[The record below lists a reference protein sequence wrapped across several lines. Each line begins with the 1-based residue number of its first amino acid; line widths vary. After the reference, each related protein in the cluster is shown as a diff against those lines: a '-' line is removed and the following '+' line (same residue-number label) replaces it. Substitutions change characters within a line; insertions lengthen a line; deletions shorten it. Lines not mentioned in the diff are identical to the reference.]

1 MKNLLSYRW
10 FAVITATTLVLQ
22 PVAFVY
28 AARPSAGEIIETVSS
43 RVERSSDRGL
53 GAEQS
58 IQSVSSA
65 LDRIENRTVRGARGG
80 RKENEILV
88 KMKGDEKASLITIED
103 GDVDAAIAA
112 YAEDEEVEF
121 AEPNYLY
128 SVSFVPND
136 TLYNPYQWNFDN
148 AVYGGVEAEQG
159 WDIGNG
165 AGAVVAVLDSGIAY
179 EDYGIYRKAP
189 DFDAATFVPGYDFV
203 NNDAHPNDDLG
214 HGTHVAGT
222 IAQQTN
228 NAAGVAGLAYGAKL
242 MPVKVI
248 SAAGQGEASWIAD
261 GIRFAADNGADVI
274 NMSLGGPSIS
284 QTILDALIYAHGK
297 GVVIVAAAG
306 NANINGVYYPAA
318 HDEYVISV
326 GATRYDEQRAPYSNY
341 GSALDFVAPGGDAS
355 VDQNGD
361 GYSDGIPQVTF
372 DASNPASFAVYFYQ
386 GTSMATPH
394 VSALAAMIIGKGIA
408 SGPTAVEQ
416 VLAATSDNLGAA
428 GWDQYFG
435 NGIIN
440 VGRALGYS
448 AVDAPPTVALTAPS
462 NGATVKGNVTIWA
475 NASDDK
481 GVTRVDFKVD
491 GVTVGSDTTSSYSY
505 TWNSAS
511 VADGSHT
518 ITAVATDSAGQT
530 TTSAARTVTVDNIPD
545 SVTTLFEDGF
555 ASGTLAQKWTESNEY
570 DWNIEKPAE
579 KQPSGKSSTN
589 TVAHADQCTTSS
601 GCFLTMTNGIDTTG
615 YATTTLTFKRYVDGA
630 IDNNEFLRVD
640 VWNGSAWKQ
649 VKRWTNGSGDNDRWQ
664 TITVNITGY
673 KNSAF
678 KVRFVAKMSDTS
690 EEVEIE
696 DVKITGT
703 K

>member
-10 FAVITATTLVLQ
+10 FAVITAITLVSQ
-22 PVAFVY
+22 PVAFVF
-28 AARPSAGEIIETVSS
+28 AERPSTGDIVDTVTS
-43 RVERSSDRGL
+43 RVERSSERGV
-53 GAEQS
+53 GIEQS
-58 IQSVSSA
+58 VQSVSSA

-80 RKENEILV
+80 RKDNEILV
-88 KMKGDEKASLITIED
+88 KMKGDEKARLITLED
-103 GDVDAAIAA
+103 GDVDAAVAA

-136 TLYNPYQWNFDN
+136 TYYNPYQWNFDN
-148 AVYGGVEAEQG
+148 AAYGGVEAEQG
-159 WDIGNG
+159 WDQGNG
-165 AGAVVAVLDSGIAY
+165 AGAVVAVIDSGIAY

-189 DFDAATFVPGYDFV
+189 DFDPASFVPGYDFV

-248 SAAGQGEASWIAD
+248 SAAGQGEAAWIAD
-261 GIRFAADNGADVI
+261 GIRFAADNGANVI

-306 NANINGVYYPAA
+306 NANTNGVYYPAA

-341 GSALDFVAPGGDAS
+341 GSALDFVAPGGDS
-355 VDQNGD
+355 TVDQNGD
-361 GYSDGIPQVTF
+361 GIFDGIGQVTF
-372 DASNPASFAVYFYQ
+372 SGDPTYFAVYFWQ

-416 VLAATSDNLGAA
+416 VLEATSDNLGAA

-440 VGRALGYS
+440 TGRALGYQ
-448 AVDAPPTVALTAPS
+448 AVDAPPTVTLTAPS
-462 NGATVKGNVTIWA
+462 NGATVKGTVTIWA

-505 TWNSAS
+505 AWNSTN
-511 VADGSHT
+511 VTDGSHT

-545 SVTTLFEDGF
+545 SVTVLFEDGF
-555 ASGTLAQKWTESNEY
+555 ASGTLTQKWTESNEY
-570 DWNIEKPAE
+570 DWNIETPAE
-579 KQPSGKSSTN
+579 KQPSGKSTSN

-615 YATTTLTFKRYVDGA
+615 YATTTLTFKRYVDTA
-630 IDNNEFLRVD
+630 IDYNEFLRVD

-703 K
+703 Q